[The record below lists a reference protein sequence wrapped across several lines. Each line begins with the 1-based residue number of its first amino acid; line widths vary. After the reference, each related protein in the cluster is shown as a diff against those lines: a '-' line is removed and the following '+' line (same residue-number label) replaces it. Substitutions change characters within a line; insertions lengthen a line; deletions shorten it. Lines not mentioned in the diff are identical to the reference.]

1 MTREARVEAPAK
13 INAFL
18 HVGAREASGF
28 HEILTLFVR
37 LDLSD
42 SLVVRT
48 GGSSHSLDCGGEQ
61 MPAGGLGPI
70 EKNLAYRA
78 AAAFSD
84 RAGWPNG
91 FSIELTKRIPAGG
104 GLGGGSSDAAAVLK
118 ALNAMCPNPISE
130 AALMELGATL
140 GSDVPFF
147 VSGHPCALG
156 TGRGEKLMP
165 VDPLPERGV
174 LLVIPPFGIS
184 TADAYQWLDEDRP
197 KPPAWPDV
205 SSIPRAALGSW
216 EMLEQSKIAGNDFE
230 PVVEQRHPVLRQLRE
245 GLTDIADGKTISHLS
260 GSGSTV
266 FALLPPTAHFL
277 ELRGEGFKHVWTH
290 TSHRVVQVEVL
301 Q

>member
-1 MTREARVEAPAK
+1 MTREARVAAPAK

-18 HVGAREASGF
+18 HIGAREASGF
-28 HEILTLFVR
+28 HEILTLFVQ
-37 LDLSD
+37 LDLAD
-42 SLVVRT
+42 SLVIRAGT
-48 GGSSHSLDCGGEQ
+48 SSRSLDCTGEHL
-61 MPAGGLGPI
+61 PSGGLGPI

-78 AAAFSD
+78 ATAYSD

-91 FSIELTKRIPAGG
+91 FSIELTKNVPAGG

-118 ALNAMCPNPISE
+118 ALNAMCPTPISK

-174 LLVIPPFGIS
+174 LLVFPPFGIS
-184 TADAYQWLDEDRP
+184 TADAYRWLDEDRP
-197 KPPAWPDV
+197 EPPAWPDV
-205 SSIPRAALGSW
+205 SSIPKALGSW
-216 EMLEQSKIAGNDFE
+216 EMLEQSEVAGNDFE

-245 GLTDIADGKTISHLS
+245 GLTGIDEGKTISHLS

-266 FALLPPTAHFL
+266 FALLPPAAHFL
-277 ELRGEGFKHVWTH
+277 EMHGGGFKHVWTH

>member
-1 MTREARVEAPAK
+1 MMREARVAAPAK
-13 INAFL
+13 VNAFL

-28 HEILTLFVR
+28 HEILTLFVQ
-37 LDLSD
+37 LDLAD
-42 SLVVRT
+42 SLLIRT
-48 GGSSHSLDCGGEQ
+48 GTSSRSLDCAGEHL
-61 MPAGGLGPI
+61 PAGGLGPI

-78 AAAFSD
+78 AAAYSD

-91 FSIELTKRIPAGG
+91 FSIELTKNIPAGG

-118 ALNAMCPNPISE
+118 ALNAMCPTPISK
-130 AALMELGATL
+130 AALMELGAAL

-174 LLVIPPFGIS
+174 LLVLPPFGIS
-184 TADAYQWLDEDRP
+184 TADAYRWLDEDRP
-197 KPPAWPDV
+197 QPAAWPDV
-205 SSIPRAALGSW
+205 GSIPKAALGSW
-216 EMLEQSKIAGNDFE
+216 EMLEQSEFAGNDFE
-230 PVVEQRHPVLRQLRE
+230 PVVERRHLMLKELRE
-245 GLTDIADGKTISHLS
+245 GLGDMFEREAIAHLS

-266 FALLPPTAHFL
+266 FAIIPENVSIGSFGGTGAQT
-277 ELRGEGFKHVWTH
+277 VMTH